1 MKTESI
7 EGQAKSEENK
17 SAPLVRKFFRI
28 PVSEK
33 ESVQVYIKQKRYRV
47 ANISQGGVGISSEHL
62 SDFKQG
68 EICTGCEL
76 ILENERF
83 KGLSGKIVHYS
94 PSTSGQLEQGIQWID
109 LDAKQ
114 KQALDAVFLKM
125 KTRVLANTDRE
136 IRELQRLKK

>member
-7 EGQAKSEENK
+7 KLQSEAEGKE
-17 SAPLVRKFFRI
+17 SAPLVRKNFRI
-28 PVSEK
+28 PVSGK
-33 ESVQVYIKQKRYRV
+33 ESIQVFIKQKKYRV
-47 ANISQGGVGISSEHL
+47 SNISQGGVGISSDHL

-76 ILENERF
+76 ILHTERF

-114 KQALDAVFLKM
+114 KQSLDAVFLQM
-125 KTRVLANTDRE
+125 KNRVLENNDRK
-136 IRELQRLKK
+136 IGEL